1 MNQVKTRKTGIFSGS
16 FNPIHIGHLALAN
29 YLCEYEGL
37 DEIWFMVSP
46 QNPLKTKAEL
56 WSDELRLQLVEL
68 SISDYPRFR
77 ASDFEFHLPRPSY
90 SVYTLEKLREA
101 YPDREFYFIIGSDN
115 WERFGRWYQSERI
128 IKENQLLIYPRPG
141 FPVKEEELPET
152 VRLVHSPV
160 FEISSTFIRE
170 ALNAGK
176 DIVTSYIR
184 ELGRLSRKI
193 IYAFEYIKIHIRQNI
208 TDNLLATLVP
218 DNLTWKNGCHV
229 VLDSFQQKSAD
240 FSTVNFLQLSLRP
253 E

>member
-90 SVYTLEKLREA
+90 SVYTLEKLRET
-101 YPDREFYFIIGSDN
+101 YPNRDFISLSVPIIGN
-115 WERFGRWYQSERI
+115 
-128 IKENQLLIYPRPG
+128 
-141 FPVKEEELPET
+141 V
-152 VRLVHSPV
+152 
-160 FEISSTFIRE
+160 
-170 ALNAGK
+170 LNAGISPNASLK
-176 DIVTSYIR
+176 RINSSFILV
-184 ELGRLSRKI
+184 L
-193 IYAFEYIKIHIRQNI
+193 AFR
-208 TDNLLATLVP
+208 
-218 DNLTWKNGCHV
+218 
-229 VLDSFQQKSAD
+229 
-240 FSTVNFLQLSLRP
+240 
-253 E
+253 

>member
-1 MNQVKTRKTGIFSGS
+1 
-16 FNPIHIGHLALAN
+16 
-29 YLCEYEGL
+29 
-37 DEIWFMVSP
+37 MVYGKSAES
-46 QNPLKTKAEL
+46 LKTKAEL
-56 WSDELRLQLVEL
+56 WSDELRLNLVEL

-90 SVYTLEKLREA
+90 SVYTLEKLRET

-170 ALNAGK
+170 ALSAGK
-176 DIVTSYIR
+176 DIRYFLHPRAWEAIK
-184 ELGRLSRKI
+184 KI

-208 TDNLLATLVP
+208 TDNLLATLII
-218 DNLTWKNGCHV
+218 DNQLFIDANVNAKKDNNKKSYPKSV
-229 VLDSFQQKSAD
+229 VCYRKSYQKS
-240 FSTVNFLQLSLRP
+240 V
-253 E
+253 